1 MLEQRRIILSADTPC
16 DIGPVLQKRYDVTLF
31 PLHII
36 LDGKQYTD
44 GLDIDT
50 ETIYNSFWEKR
61 VLPKT
66 AAVNYFEYVTY
77 FKKWVDDG
85 CDVIH
90 ISLGSGISASH
101 QNAKLA
107 AEELGHVYV
116 IDSCSLSTGFG
127 LLVCEA
133 GERIQ
138 KGLSVPQIVREV
150 NALAADTNASFVLD
164 TLEFMHAGGR
174 CSSFAHFAANALGLK
189 PCIEVRTDRQGG
201 MIVGKKYSGKLSRV
215 LKKYVEDHLKDRDDV
230 ILDRV
235 FITSTAVP
243 DELVQIVRDTTLEC
257 QPFQEVFLTQASCTI
272 GSHCGPNC
280 IGVLY
285 LTKPKA

>member
-1 MLEQRRIILSADTPC
+1 MERRKIILSADTPC
-16 DIGPVLQKRYDVTLF
+16 DIGPELQKRYDVALF

-50 ETIYNSFWEKR
+50 QTIYNTFWEKHI
-61 VLPKT
+61 LPKT
-66 AAVNYFEYVTY
+66 AAVNYLEYVSY

-85 CDVIH
+85 ADVIH
-90 ISLGSGISASH
+90 ISLGSGLSSSC
-101 QNAKLA
+101 QNARLA

-133 GERIQ
+133 GERIH
-138 KGLSVPQIVREV
+138 KGMEVKQIVDEV
-150 NALAADTNASFVLD
+150 TALAPDTNASFVLD

-189 PCIEVRTDRQGG
+189 PCIEVKTDRQGG
-201 MIVGKKYSGKLSRV
+201 MIVGKKYSGKLARV
-215 LKKYVEDHLKDRDDV
+215 LKKYVEDHLKGRDDV

-235 FITSTAVP
+235 FVTSTAMS
-243 DELVQIVRDTTLEC
+243 DELVQIVKDTTMAC
-257 QPFQEVFLTQASCTI
+257 QPFKELFCTQASCTI

-285 LTKPKA
+285 LTKPKG

>member
-1 MLEQRRIILSADTPC
+1 MGQKKIVLSADTPC
-16 DIGPVLQKRYDVTLF
+16 DIGSELQQKYDVTLF
-31 PLHII
+31 PLHIL

-50 ETIYNSFWEKR
+50 QTIYNLFWEKH

-66 AAVNYFEYVTY
+66 AAVNYLEYVDY
-77 FKKWVDDG
+77 FKHWVDDG
-85 CDVIH
+85 ADVIH
-90 ISLGSGISASH
+90 ISLGSGLSSSY
-101 QNAKLA
+101 QNATLA

-138 KGLSVPQIVREV
+138 KGMDVEQIVAEV
-150 NALAADTNASFVLD
+150 TALAKDTNASFILD

-189 PCIEVRTDRQGG
+189 PCIEVRPDRQGG
-201 MIVGKKYSGKLSRV
+201 MIVGKKYSGKLARV
-215 LKKYVEDHLKDRDDV
+215 LKKYVEDHLKGRDDI

-235 FITSTAVP
+235 FVTSTAMS
-243 DELVQIVRDTTLEC
+243 DELVQIVKDTTLEC
-257 QPFQEVFLTQASCTI
+257 QPFRNLYCTQASCTI